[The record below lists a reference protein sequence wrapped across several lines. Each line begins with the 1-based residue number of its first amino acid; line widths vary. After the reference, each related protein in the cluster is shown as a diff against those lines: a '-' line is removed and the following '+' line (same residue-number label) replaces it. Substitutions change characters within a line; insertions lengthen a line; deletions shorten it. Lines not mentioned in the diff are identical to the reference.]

1 MSQPT
6 GRRFVTVL
14 SLATAL
20 FHLPMVESQA
30 AQLAQRR
37 LRGDSDFLTRVEAQ
51 AQSFWRTIVSVWQ
64 NAGLRMDDNG
74 GW

>member
-20 FHLPMVESQA
+20 FLLPMAESQA
-30 AQLAQRR
+30 AQRR
-37 LRGDSDFLTRVEAQ
+37 LRDDADFLTRVETQ
-51 AQSFWRTIVSVWQ
+51 VQSLWRALRGVWQ

>member
-20 FHLPMVESQA
+20 FLLPMAESQA
-30 AQLAQRR
+30 AQRR
-37 LRGDSDFLTRVEAQ
+37 LRGDSDSDVLTRVEAQ
-51 AQSFWRTIVSVWQ
+51 AQSLWRALLSVWQ
-64 NAGLRMDDNG
+64 SAGLRMDDNG
-74 GW
+74 